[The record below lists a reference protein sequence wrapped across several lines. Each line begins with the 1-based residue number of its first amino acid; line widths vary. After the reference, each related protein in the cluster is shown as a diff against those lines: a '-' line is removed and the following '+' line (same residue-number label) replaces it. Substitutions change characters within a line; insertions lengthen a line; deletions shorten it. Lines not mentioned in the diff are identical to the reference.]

1 MFDRLSESLDSAL
14 KTVSGQS
21 KITELNVAEAM
32 REIRRALLDAD
43 VNLQVAKSFTQTVQE
58 KALGE
63 EVLGSVSAGQQ
74 FVKIVFDA
82 LVDLLGG
89 EAQGLTLNP
98 NPPTVI
104 LVAGLQ
110 GSGKTTFCGKLAMHL
125 KSKGRTPMLA
135 AADVYRPAAV
145 NQLKVLAATVGVPV
159 YSVEENGEVVQDAR
173 RVAREAVAAARKQ
186 ARDVVII
193 DTAGRLAVDETMMT
207 EVADIRAATKPD
219 EILFVV
225 DAMTG
230 QDAVNTALA
239 FNERLDFG
247 GVVLSK
253 LDGDTRGG
261 AALSIRSVVNKPIKF
276 ASTGEKLEA
285 LSPFYPDRMA
295 QRILGMGDVVSLVE
309 KAQEQYDERQAE
321 RLRKRIKSQ
330 EFDLEDFYDQL
341 QKVKK
346 MGSLKDLAGM
356 LPGVGK
362 QLKSMDVDD
371 DAFKYVE
378 AMIQS
383 MTPQE
388 RARPDL
394 LNGNRRRRI
403 ARGAGVEVRE
413 VNQLLKQFGD
423 MKKMMK
429 TMTKLTG
436 KGRSVDVGSLLGGRM

>member
-1 MFDRLSESLDSAL
+1 
-14 KTVSGQS
+14 
-21 KITELNVAEAM
+21 
-32 REIRRALLDAD
+32 
-43 VNLQVAKSFTQTVQE
+43 
-58 KALGE
+58 
-63 EVLGSVSAGQQ
+63 
-74 FVKIVFDA
+74 
-82 LVDLLGG
+82 
-89 EAQGLTLNP
+89 
-98 NPPTVI
+98 
-104 LVAGLQ
+104 
-110 GSGKTTFCGKLAMHL
+110 
-125 KSKGRTPMLA
+125 
-135 AADVYRPAAV
+135 
-145 NQLKVLAATVGVPV
+145 
-159 YSVEENGEVVQDAR
+159 
-173 RVAREAVAAARKQ
+173 
-186 ARDVVII
+186 
-193 DTAGRLAVDETMMT
+193 
-207 EVADIRAATKPD
+207 
-219 EILFVV
+219 
-225 DAMTG
+225 
-230 QDAVNTALA
+230 
-239 FNERLDFG
+239 
-247 GVVLSK
+247 
-253 LDGDTRGG
+253 
-261 AALSIRSVVNKPIKF
+261 
-276 ASTGEKLEA
+276 
-285 LSPFYPDRMA
+285 MA

>member
-32 REIRRALLDAD
+32 RDIRRALLDAD

-58 KALGE
+58 KALGG

-89 EAQGLTLNP
+89 DAKALTLNP

-110 GSGKTTFCGKLAMHL
+110 GSGKTTFCGKLAMYL

-159 YSVEENGEVVQDAR
+159 YSIEEHGEVVQDAR

-193 DTAGRLAVDETMMT
+193 DTAGRLAVDEAMMT

>member
-32 REIRRALLDAD
+32 RDIRRALLDAD

-89 EAQGLTLNP
+89 DAKALTLNP

-159 YSVEENGEVVQDAR
+159 YSIEEHGEVVQDAR

-193 DTAGRLAVDETMMT
+193 DTAGRLAVDEAMMT